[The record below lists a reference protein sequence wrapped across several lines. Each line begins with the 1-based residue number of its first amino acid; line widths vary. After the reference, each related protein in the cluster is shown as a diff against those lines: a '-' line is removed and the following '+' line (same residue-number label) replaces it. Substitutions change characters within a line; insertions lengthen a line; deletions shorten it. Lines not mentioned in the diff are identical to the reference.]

1 MATYSSAKVCELV
14 EILNAYLSEQEY
26 FNNNIE
32 LSLKCGFKG
41 SMWGENEVFK
51 QHNLDIPV

>member
-41 SMWGENEVFK
+41 SM
-51 QHNLDIPV
+51 